1 MTVCNSIVLN
11 TLHDFRDKGDNMLI
25 TCFYL
30 KTKEIDFNSLQST
43 LEHTLMSVYLYA
55 FVSHNTLKNNKAC
68 VIEQ

>member
-43 LEHTLMSVYLYA
+43 LEHTLMSLYLYA
-55 FVSHNTLKNNKAC
+55 FVSHNILKTMKCAS
-68 VIEQ
+68 